1 MKPSTSEQGEE
12 GAGGEMLN
20 ETEQFIEKIEAVEKD
35 RKESQSSVAVADTPD
50 IEIVEVTETASI
62 AESSGVEIFVQRPSV
77 TENDVEDDVK
87 SIKSVKEDLE
97 NTKEDVDEDSK
108 SIKSMTEE
116 EDTRSIKSIKS
127 ITQSVREEDNIS
139 LKLDKEEDTQSVKS
153 IRSIKSTNV
162 EADTT
167 SIKSVKDED
176 TQSVKSITSIKSSAD
191 DDTRS
196 IKSFSEKVPD
206 EDSISIFAGLGE
218 DTKVDYQAGEKVSEF
233 VLYKKLGDDEDDIVG
248 NYQIVDQG
256 VIVSKKN
263 ADNISVLSFAV
274 TEAGDNA
281 SLRSVTIEKK
291 DEDDDEEDDGGVDDD
306 CDGDSVKTLTE
317 GEEKEVRVDVTN
329 GVVYTNGVADD
340 RDEIE
345 IHPDDQDDQTELD
358 EYRSTQ
364 DTEEDRESIKSYS
377 IHGDYILS
385 LHQRVGTDNE
395 KKAPVPKPRGG
406 SVKAKDVD
414 SEVGSESVKSVAF
427 VEEIQENNVS
437 HEETAFASNY
447 EEERSRVDFDTVVK
461 EAMHRNRGASEKTG
475 VDALEREEGED
486 RPNIAALLAW
496 AKATK
501 DPNQTRTFVVRKRGG
516 EEDTPPPQ
524 RQHSFNVSDDF
535 EVIIQEKEKP
545 VTQTAENG
553 VTKIS
558 TSKKTFEVSQR
569 ASTFEVSLRAP
580 VGAKNLTVQFS
591 GSQEKC
597 DSIK

>member
-1 MKPSTSEQGEE
+1 MKPSSSDQGEE
-12 GAGGEMLN
+12 GPGEMLN

-50 IEIVEVTETASI
+50 IEIVEVTETAAI

-87 SIKSVKEDLE
+87 SIKSAKEDLDNVQKDGE
-97 NTKEDVDEDSK
+97 EDSK
-108 SIKSMTEE
+108 SIKSMTEKE
-116 EDTRSIKSIKS
+116 EDTRSIQSIKS
-127 ITQSVREEDNIS
+127 ITPSVTQEDNIS

-153 IRSIKSTNV
+153 IKSVKSTNV

-167 SIKSVKDED
+167 SIKSIIDED
-176 TQSVKSITSIKSSAD
+176 TQSVKSIGSIKSSAD
-191 DDTRS
+191 DDTQS
-196 IKSFSEKVPD
+196 LKSFTEKVTD
-206 EDSISIFAGLGE
+206 EDSISIFAGIGE

-233 VLYKKLGDDEDDIVG
+233 VLYKKLGDDEEDIVG

-274 TEAGDNA
+274 TEAGDNV
-281 SLRSVTIEKK
+281 SLRSVTIDKK
-291 DEDDDEEDDGGVDDD
+291 EEDNDDEENGGGVDDD

-317 GEEKEVRVDVTN
+317 GEEREVRVDVTN
-329 GVVYTNGVADD
+329 GVVYTNGDAHD
-340 RDEIE
+340 RDEIQ
-345 IHPDDQDDQTELD
+345 IHPDDEDDQTELD

-377 IHGDYILS
+377 VHGDYILS
-385 LHQRVGTDNE
+385 LHQRVGPQAEN
-395 KKAPVPKPRGG
+395 KAPVPKPRGG
-406 SVKAKDVD
+406 SVKAKEDAV
-414 SEVGSESVKSVAF
+414 SEAGSESVKSVAF
-427 VEEIQENNVS
+427 VEQVQENNGYND
-437 HEETAFASNY
+437 ETAFASNY
-447 EEERSRVDFDTVVK
+447 EEERSRVDFDNVVK
-461 EAMHRNRGASEKTG
+461 EAMHRNRGPSEKTG

-524 RQHSFNVSDDF
+524 RQHSYDVIEDV

-545 VTQTAENG
+545 VTETAENG

-558 TSKKTFEVSQR
+558 TSKKTLEVSQR
-569 ASTFEVSLRAP
+569 ASTFEVSDLNFL
-580 VGAKNLTVQFS
+580 V
-591 GSQEKC
+591 
-597 DSIK
+597 

>member
-12 GAGGEMLN
+12 GAGEMLN

-87 SIKSVKEDLE
+87 SIKSAKEDLE
-97 NTKEDVDEDSK
+97 NVREDGDEDSK

-127 ITQSVREEDNIS
+127 ITQSIREEDNIS

-153 IRSIKSTNV
+153 IKSIKSTNV

-176 TQSVKSITSIKSSAD
+176 TQSVRSIKSIKSVKGEDTQSIKSSAD

-233 VLYKKLGDDEDDIVG
+233 VLYKKLGDDEEDIVG

-274 TEAGDNA
+274 TEAGDNV

-329 GVVYTNGVADD
+329 GVVYTNGDADD
-340 RDEIE
+340 QDEIE

-385 LHQRVGTDNE
+385 LHQRVGQDNE

-461 EAMHRNRGASEKTG
+461 EAMHRNRGTLEKTG

-516 EEDTPPPQ
+516 EEDAPPPQ
-524 RQHSFNVSDDF
+524 RQHSFNVADDF

-545 VTQTAENG
+545 VTETAENG

-569 ASTFEVSLRAP
+569 ASTFEVS
-580 VGAKNLTVQFS
+580 TFT
-591 GSQEKC
+591 
-597 DSIK
+597 

>member
-1 MKPSTSEQGEE
+1 MKPSTDNQGEE
-12 GAGGEMLN
+12 GAGEMLN

-35 RKESQSSVAVADTPD
+35 RKESQSSVAVAETPD
-50 IEIVEVTETASI
+50 IEIVEVTETAAI

-77 TENDVEDDVK
+77 TDNDVEDDVK
-87 SIKSVKEDLE
+87 SIKSAKED
-97 NTKEDVDEDSK
+97 NVQEDGEEDSK
-108 SIKSMTEE
+108 SIKSMAEEE

-127 ITQSVREEDNIS
+127 VTPSVTQEDNIS

-153 IRSIKSTNV
+153 IKSIQSTNV
-162 EADTT
+162 EADST
-167 SIKSVKDED
+167 SIKSIKDED
-176 TQSVKSITSIKSSAD
+176 TQSVKSIGSIKSRAD
-191 DDTRS
+191 DDTQS
-196 IKSFSEKVPD
+196 IKSFTEKVPD
-206 EDSISIFAGLGE
+206 EDSISIFAGIGE

-274 TEAGDNA
+274 TEAGDNV

-291 DEDDDEEDDGGVDDD
+291 DENDDDEENDGGVDDD

-317 GEEKEVRVDVTN
+317 GEEREVRVDVTN
-329 GVVYTNGVADD
+329 GVVYTNGDAHD
-340 RDEIE
+340 RDEIQ
-345 IHPDDQDDQTELD
+345 IHPDDEDDQTELD

-377 IHGDYILS
+377 VHGDYILS
-385 LHQRVGTDNE
+385 LHQRVGTQAENT
-395 KKAPVPKPRGG
+395 APVPKPRGG
-406 SVKAKDVD
+406 SVKAKEDAV
-414 SEVGSESVKSVAF
+414 SEAGSESVKSVAF
-427 VEEIQENNVS
+427 VEQVQENNGS
-437 HEETAFASNY
+437 NDETAFASNY
-447 EEERSRVDFDTVVK
+447 EEERSRVDFDNVVK
-461 EAMHRNRGASEKTG
+461 EAMHRNRGPSEKTG

-516 EEDTPPPQ
+516 EESTPPPQ
-524 RQHSFNVSDDF
+524 RQHSYDVANEDF
-535 EVIIQEKEKP
+535 QVIIQEKEKP
-545 VTQTAENG
+545 VTETAENG

-569 ASTFEVSLRAP
+569 ASTFEVSHFP
-580 VGAKNLTVQFS
+580 IKFS
-591 GSQEKC
+591 SF
-597 DSIK
+597 IKLFNFFIV